1 MGHVMCSAGC
11 LTPPRSSAG
20 AVTSLTRFIRG
31 KLEGR
36 RISATLGPWAGGTAF
51 GGSADGEGEG
61 LVQVCTQ
68 PPLPTGSSPP
78 VPSGGGVPAGEA
90 SPGGCRV
97 H

>member
-20 AVTSLTRFIRG
+20 AVTSLTPFIRG

-61 LVQVCTQ
+61 LVQVCT
-68 PPLPTGSSPP
+68 
-78 VPSGGGVPAGEA
+78 PSGGGVPAGEA